1 MLASHRSEHA
11 EADSN
16 NGCLI
21 STLKVITW
29 KITCFLLPPAELL
42 AIAGH
47 ITFNNACIG
56 RQNFS
61 GTIILKAS
69 GRLVLEDHSY
79 LGHTDVILR
88 LLVKQA

>member
-1 MLASHRSEHA
+1 MLASHRSAHA

-29 KITCFLLPPAELL
+29 KITCFLLPTAELL

-47 ITFNNACIG
+47 ITFKLVITVNIV
-56 RQNFS
+56 QNE
-61 GTIILKAS
+61 TM
-69 GRLVLEDHSY
+69 V
-79 LGHTDVILR
+79 VILGLYKR
-88 LLVKQA
+88 GNSSLEHQVY